1 MPSGITHIL
10 LTRYFNDRNKNRNL
24 HMLLAAGRDFFQ
36 VGSVAPDLPYSSIAD
51 SDILHSETDLA
62 DNFHYRKTNQV
73 PLQAIN
79 YLKTNKH
86 KYTGKE
92 ERFILSFFLGYA
104 AHVIADGLIHP
115 FIRDMVGDYEQNKFK
130 HRQLEMR
137 LDVLFYNFY
146 TKSSGGQEFNYSNL
160 HDELINL
167 EDYPETKVV
176 LELFNRHIKSIYN
189 KEFDDEKILGWV
201 NGLHTLL
208 DIAEGDHP
216 SWYSNIQIIGEQ
228 LYSNYD
234 ALEERKNDFIILEKP
249 VDRVP
254 DNFLHNDK
262 INFFKDCVPK
272 FVSTFGSLAKRAYE
286 CVYEDGDDLSEEDI
300 PPIDLDTGRPLGKR
314 NNLELIPTLWS

>member
-1 MPSGITHIL
+1 MPSGITHVL

-51 SDILHSETDLA
+51 SDILNSETDLA
-62 DNFHYRKTNQV
+62 DDFHYRKTNQL

-79 YLKTNKH
+79 HLKTNKH

-92 ERFILSFFLGYA
+92 ERFVLSFFLGYA

-146 TKSSGGQEFNYSNL
+146 TRSSGGQEFNYSNI
-160 HDELINL
+160 HKELTNL
-167 EDYPETKVV
+167 KSYRETKIV
-176 LELFNRHIKSIYN
+176 LDLFRNHIKSIYN
-189 KEFDDEKILGWV
+189 KDFDSEKILGWV
-201 NGLHTLL
+201 DGLYTLL

-216 SWYSNIQIIGEQ
+216 SWYANIDIIGEQ

-234 ALEERKNDFIILEKP
+234 AIEERKNDFIILENP
-249 VDRVP
+249 VDNVP
-254 DNFLHNDK
+254 QNFLHIDK

-272 FVSTFGSLAKRAYE
+272 FVSTFKALAKRAYE
-286 CVYEDGDDLSEEDI
+286 CVYEDGDELTADDI